1 MKIKIVTIVALA
13 LYLCGCKK
21 EKQPEYGC
29 DSPVL
34 STVNNISG
42 VLYYD
47 ETSKQVSIVPEGF
60 PLKVYQVCNP
70 EYEQFEQLNYKTKD
84 SIPVLF
90 DGQLKALKMDYYSD
104 PVYIQQQAITILS
117 ISKK

>member
-60 PLKVYQVCNP
+60 RLNVYEVCNP
-70 EYEQFEQLNYKTKD
+70 EYTQVEQLNYKTKD

-90 DGQLKALKMDYYSD
+90 DGQLKALKLDDHVGSL
-104 PVYIQQQAITILS
+104 YINKQAITILS

>member
-21 EKQPEYGC
+21 EEKQSEYGC

-34 STVNNISG
+34 STVRDVPG
-42 VLYYD
+42 VLYYNKANNNISLV
-47 ETSKQVSIVPEGF
+47 TQAGSIFGF
-60 PLKVYQVCNP
+60 YQVCNP
-70 EYEQFEQLNYKTKD
+70 EYEQFEQLNYKTQD

-90 DGQLKALKMDYYSD
+90 DGQLKASAPQMSPAVYTYYT
-104 PVYIQQQAITILS
+104 ITILS
-117 ISKK
+117 ISKR